1 MCKYVFIFIDIR
13 ILEML
18 IEFNVSNFRSI
29 RDTQTLSLVAGTG
42 KELRD
47 ENTFDPGAKSAPRL
61 LRSAAVFGPNA
72 AGKSNLVQAMHF
84 MRTFVQE
91 SATGHQQDE
100 PISVIPFRLE
110 SASETRPSEFEMI
123 FVAEGVRY
131 QYGFSV
137 DRKRIFEE
145 WLLAYP
151 TAKAQRWFE
160 RTYNPESDDYDW
172 YFGPSFKRPV
182 KVLQQATR
190 NNALFLSTAI
200 QLNNEQLRP
209 AFNWFNQHLAVFR
222 SHGELPEA
230 FRGFTAHQC
239 QETESRE
246 KILKFL
252 KVADLGI
259 DGLQVESHTFSEDD
273 LPSGI
278 EPETRERMT
287 KELLGKELMRLRF
300 LHTRSDTDKD
310 VEFDF
315 DQESDGTQKLFS
327 LAGPWIDVLERG
339 MVLVMD
345 ELDIRL
351 HPLLTRF
358 LIGLLHGDDT
368 NPHNAQLVFTSHD
381 TTLMESNLLRRDQ
394 VWFVEKDQFH
404 ATRLFPLSDFKPR
417 KHEAIQRGYLRG
429 RYGALPYVRRLVS

>member
-1 MCKYVFIFIDIR
+1 
-13 ILEML
+13 ML
-18 IEFNVSNFRSI
+18 IEFSASNFRSI
-29 RDTQTLSLVAGTG
+29 RDTQTLSLVASTG

-47 ENTFDPGAKSAPRL
+47 ENSFDPGAKSAPRL

-100 PISVIPFRLE
+100 PISVTSFRLE

-123 FVAEGVRY
+123 FVADGVRY

-137 DRKRIFEE
+137 DRKRVVEE

-151 TAKAQRWFE
+151 SAKAQRWFE
-160 RTYNPESDDYDW
+160 RVYNPESDDYDW

-190 NNALFLSTAI
+190 SNALFLSTAI

-209 AFNWFNQHLAVFR
+209 VFNWFTQRLVVIRA
-222 SHGELPEA
+222 HGELPNA
-230 FRGFTAHQC
+230 FRNFTLNQC
-239 QETESRE
+239 EDAAGRE

-259 DGLQVESHTFSEDD
+259 DGLKVESHTVSEDD
-273 LPSGI
+273 IPMDI
-278 EPETRERMT
+278 EPDAREQLT
-287 KELLGKELMRLRF
+287 KEFLGKELMQLNA
-300 LHTRSDTDKD
+300 LHTRIDTGEKIA
-310 VEFDF
+310 FDF
-315 DQESDGTQKLFS
+315 GEESDGTKKLFS
-327 LAGPWIDVLERG
+327 LAGPWLDVLERG
-339 MVLVMD
+339 VVLVMD

-358 LIGLLHGDDT
+358 LIGLLHGDDS
-368 NPHNAQLVFTSHD
+368 NPNNAQLVFTSHD
-381 TTLMESNLLRRDQ
+381 TTLMEGGLLRRDQ
-394 VWFVEKDQFH
+394 MWFVEKDQFR

>member
-1 MCKYVFIFIDIR
+1 
-13 ILEML
+13 ML
-18 IEFNVSNFRSI
+18 IEFSVSNFRSI
-29 RDTQTLSLVAGTG
+29 RDTQTLSLVASTD
-42 KELRD
+42 KKLHN

-72 AGKSNLVQAMHF
+72 GGKSNLAQAMHF

-91 SATGHQQDE
+91 SATGRRQDE
-100 PISVIPFRLE
+100 PISVTPFRLE
-110 SASETRPSEFEMI
+110 SACETRPSEFEMI
-123 FVAEGVRY
+123 FVTDGVRY

-137 DRKRIFEE
+137 DRKRVVEE

-151 TAKAQRWFE
+151 AAKAQRWFE
-160 RTYNPESDDYDW
+160 RTYNPESGDYDW
-172 YFGPSFKRPV
+172 YFGPSLKRPV

-190 NNALFLSTAI
+190 TNALFLSTAI

-209 AFNWFNQHLAVFR
+209 VFNWFTQRLVVIRA
-222 SHGELPEA
+222 HGELPET

-239 QETESRE
+239 QDKESRE

-273 LPSGI
+273 LPSDI
-278 EPETRERMT
+278 EPEVRERMT
-287 KELLGKELMRLRF
+287 KELLGKELMNLNF
-300 LHTRSDTDKD
+300 LHTQSDTGED
-310 VEFDF
+310 VAFDF
-315 DQESDGTQKLFS
+315 GEESDGTQKLFS

-358 LIGLLHGDDT
+358 LIGLLHSDDT

-381 TTLMESNLLRRDQ
+381 TTLMEGDLLRRDQ
-394 VWFVEKDQFH
+394 MWFVEKDQFR
-404 ATRLFPLSDFKPR
+404 ATRLFPLSDFRPR